1 MLGSES
7 KLVPPAALVAP
18 FEWTNDATLELIRL
32 RRDYHNDFEFVSN
45 NRHERIW
52 QNISN
57 DLLNNG
63 GFAASP
69 AQYVNRRRFRR
80 QNIDRQHRH
89 RSRSRGIVDPILAV
103 ILGIVVIPCVASA
116 CLVQKIQEKEFNQIE
131 KEEDLD
137 EELLKEALYLTA
149 FSAFLLHLVSVLFG
163 APLFHNVQ
171 NTLMFAI
178 YVSLLGIFPPAVAFK
193 THGPYWS
200 RVFSDFNPETIPEKM
215 VYYSTVGTIIGAW
228 AGAIVIPLD
237 WDRSWQVWPISCV
250 ISAYIGH
257 VIGSILAV
265 IVCYFNPESSTLRK
279 KRR

>member
-69 AQYVNRRRFRR
+69 AQCRRKWYSLKYGDSSNVGYETNKKFK
-80 QNIDRQHRH
+80 N
-89 RSRSRGIVDPILAV
+89 L
-103 ILGIVVIPCVASA
+103 
-116 CLVQKIQEKEFNQIE
+116 FNDFIR
-131 KEEDLD
+131 K
-137 EELLKEALYLTA
+137 KGKNFFVALYLTA